1 LRTAGLLAKSCGL
14 CLAVAM
20 GAVPVPRIASIDF
33 YGLHRIPEDR
43 IQRALGLKAGDSFP
57 PSKGDIEDRIE
68 QIPGVLTARLE
79 AVCCDRGEGIL
90 FVGVEEKGGVHFRF
104 HSPPSGTAVLESDI
118 VAVYHDLVQA
128 VQAAARRGST
138 REDLTQGHPLMA
150 DPDAR
155 AIQQQFPVF
164 VKERITALRDV
175 LRNSTDEE
183 HRAIAAMILGYA
195 PDKTTVV
202 GDLEY
207 AMQDPVQGVRSSAM
221 RALNAIAVLARLQ
234 PDLGIKIHPTW
245 FIEMLNSVVLTDRTR
260 ALDALVTLTD
270 SRDPNTL
277 AQLHD
282 RALAS
287 LAEMAQWKSLPH
299 ALPAFLLVG
308 RVGNV
313 TEEQIH
319 ANWTRGDRAAM
330 IQRVVNPGRAKKQ
343 K

>member
-1 LRTAGLLAKSCGL
+1 MRTAGLLAKTCGF

-20 GAVPVPRIASIDF
+20 GAVPIPRIASIDY
-33 YGLHRIPEDR
+33 YGLHKIPENR
-43 IQRALGLKAGDSFP
+43 IRRVLGLKAGDSFP

-68 QIPGVLTARLE
+68 LIPGVLTARLE

-90 FVGVEEKGGVHFRF
+90 FVGIEEKGGVHFRY
-104 HSPPSGTAVLESDI
+104 HSPPVGAAVIDGDI
-118 VAVYHDLVQA
+118 LAAYHDLAQA

-155 AIQQQFPVF
+155 DIQQRLPAFAKQ
-164 VKERITALRDV
+164 RITALRDV
-175 LRNSTDEE
+175 VRDSADEE
-183 HRAIAAMILGYA
+183 HRSIAAMILGYA
-195 PDKTTVV
+195 PDKTAVV
-202 GDLEY
+202 DDLEY
-207 AMQDPVQGVRSSAM
+207 AMQDPVQGVRASAM
-221 RALNAIAVLARLQ
+221 QALNAIAVLARLQ

-282 RALAS
+282 RALPS
-287 LAEMAQWKSLPH
+287 LTEMAQWKSLPH

-308 RVGNV
+308 RIGNV
-313 TEEQIH
+313 PEEQIH
-319 ANWTRGDRAAM
+319 ASWTSGDRAGM
-330 IQRVVNPGRAKKQ
+330 ILRVANAGRAKKQ

>member
-20 GAVPVPRIASIDF
+20 GAVPVPRIASIDY
-33 YGLHRIPEDR
+33 YGLHKIPEDR
-43 IQRALGLKAGDSFP
+43 VQRALGLKAGDSFP

-90 FVGVEEKGGVHFRF
+90 FVGIEEKGGVHFRY
-104 HSPPSGTAVLESDI
+104 HSPPAGSAVIDSDI
-118 VAVYHDLVQA
+118 LAVYHDLVQA

-155 AIQQQFPVF
+155 AIQLQFPVF

-195 PDKTTVV
+195 PDKTTVID
-202 GDLEY
+202 DLEY
-207 AMQDPVQGVRSSAM
+207 AMQDPVEGVRSSAM

-234 PDLGIKIHPTW
+234 PELGIKIHPTW

-282 RALAS
+282 RALTS

-308 RVGNV
+308 RIGNV

-330 IQRVVNPGRAKKQ
+330 VLRVVNPGRAKKA

>member
-1 LRTAGLLAKSCGL
+1 M
-14 CLAVAM
+14 AM
-20 GAVPVPRIASIDF
+20 GAVPIPRIASIDY
-33 YGLHRIPEDR
+33 YGLHKIPADR
-43 IQRALGLKAGDSFP
+43 VQRALGLKAGDSFP
-57 PSKGDIEDRIE
+57 PSKGDIEDRLE
-68 QIPGVLTARLE
+68 QIPGVVTARLE
-79 AVCCDRGEGIL
+79 AVCCDRGQGIL
-90 FVGVEEKGGVHFRF
+90 FVGIEEKGGVHFRY
-104 HSPPSGTAVLESDI
+104 HSPPVGSAVLDSDML
-118 VAVYHDLVQA
+118 AVYHDLVQA

-155 AIQQQFPVF
+155 GIQQQFPVYA
-164 VKERITALRDV
+164 KERITALRDV
-175 LRNSTDEE
+175 VRNSTDEE
-183 HRAIAAMILGYA
+183 HRAIAALILGYA
-195 PDKTTVV
+195 PDKTAVID
-202 GDLEY
+202 DLEY

-221 RALNAIAVLARLQ
+221 GALNAIAVLARLQ

-270 SRDPNTL
+270 SRDANTL

-282 RALAS
+282 RALPS

-313 TEEQIH
+313 AEEQIY
-319 ANWTRGDRAAM
+319 ANWTSGDRVAM